1 MSRSP
6 SEARRPPRGAGRAKR
21 AFGAAPARR
30 RLLRTIDRDAADRII
45 EVTPRRRR
53 RKSRLALALA
63 FVFGFGPGIAAADT
77 AEATEHGAD
86 HAAGHGHHEDPSKYF
101 NFFEGLP
108 FGYTDT
114 DKLGGPLGD
123 GKLGDQPLASG
134 TAEERMPTPFLLLV
148 LNFFVL
154 VLILVKYGRPA
165 ARKMAETRADQIKS
179 ALDEAARLR
188 DDARAKLEEY
198 STRLAAA
205 DAEMTKMIEQV
216 RADAEADR
224 VRVIAAAEA
233 QAAALKKEAE
243 ERIAAEIAIARL
255 ALAQEVAAA
264 AAAAAEQLI
273 RDKATSADHTKLVDG
288 FIAEVGT
295 GGAREEDRS

>member
-1 MSRSP
+1 
-6 SEARRPPRGAGRAKR
+6 
-21 AFGAAPARR
+21 
-30 RLLRTIDRDAADRII
+30 
-45 EVTPRRRR
+45 
-53 RKSRLALALA
+53 
-63 FVFGFGPGIAAADT
+63 
-77 AEATEHGAD
+77 
-86 HAAGHGHHEDPSKYF
+86 
-101 NFFEGLP
+101 
-108 FGYTDT
+108 
-114 DKLGGPLGD
+114 
-123 GKLGDQPLASG
+123 
-134 TAEERMPTPFLLLV
+134 
-148 LNFFVL
+148 
-154 VLILVKYGRPA
+154 
-165 ARKMAETRADQIKS
+165 MAETRADQIKS

-295 GGAREEDRS
+295 GGARKEDRS

>member
-1 MSRSP
+1 MSP
-6 SEARRPPRGAGRAKR
+6 
-21 AFGAAPARR
+21 AAV
-30 RLLRTIDRDAADRII
+30 ADRII
-45 EVTPRRRR
+45 ELTPRRRR
-53 RKSRLALALA
+53 RRNRLALALA
-63 FVFGFGPGIAAADT
+63 FIFGFGPGVAAAQPVEHPS
-77 AEATEHGAD
+77 AHGAGHADPITTEGGEGHGPAD
-86 HAAGHGHHEDPSKYF
+86 HHGHHEDPSKSF
-101 NFFEGLP
+101 NFEKGLP
-108 FGYTDT
+108 FGYTNA
-114 DKLGGPLGD
+114 DKAGGPLGD
-123 GKLGDQPLASG
+123 GKLGDQPLAPG
-134 TAEERMPTPFLLLV
+134 ATEERMPTPFLLMV
-148 LNFFVL
+148 LNF
-154 VLILVKYGRPA
+154 LILVFILIKYGRPA
-165 ARKMAETRADQIKS
+165 ARKIAETRSDQIKS

-224 VRVIAAAEA
+224 LRVIAAAEA

-243 ERIAAEIAIARL
+243 ERIAAEIALARL

-264 AAAAAEQLI
+264 SATAAAQLI

-295 GGAREEDRS
+295 SGTRTEGRS